1 MDMVMRQIEYTIR
14 DKYNKTHILKFHLY
28 DTTLCD
34 KWVEMIK
41 YYTANR
47 RFHFC
52 DAYCSHAW
60 HSTHETN
67 GDIKDEKNDSV

>member
-1 MDMVMRQIEYTIR
+1 M
-14 DKYNKTHILKFHLY
+14 
-28 DTTLCD
+28 
-34 KWVEMIK
+34 VEMVK

-60 HSTHETN
+60 HMTHETN
-67 GDIKDEKNDSV
+67 GDKKDEENTSV

>member
-1 MDMVMRQIEYTIR
+1 MITCAECGKVLM
-14 DKYNKTHILKFHLY
+14 
-28 DTTLCD
+28 
-34 KWVEMIK
+34 VEMVK